1 MSTRGK
7 ANRGFY
13 GRALT
18 AKQLLVE
25 GAVVAPTAAR
35 PLYVA
40 LDDLMDRVEEPL
52 SVAQASR
59 YAGPMPL
66 KQDWGG
72 AGGGEGRGT
81 NSSNIKPDQNRKITW
96 ENFNGGLDVVQVLQQ
111 VRLSTL
117 VLF

>member
-1 MSTRGK
+1 MSVEGTIMSTRGK

-18 AKQLLVE
+18 AKQLLLE

-35 PLYVA
+35 PLYLA

-66 KQDWGG
+66 KWDWGG
-72 AGGGEGRGT
+72 ARRGEG
-81 NSSNIKPDQNRKITW
+81 NK
-96 ENFNGGLDVVQVLQQ
+96 
-111 VRLSTL
+111 
-117 VLF
+117 